1 MSDTGQVIGHCTMCS
16 KPIPDDHPY
25 AWCSECGTSLPPEVK
40 ATLAKPNPPPSPSA
54 PPRNQGV
61 PLIVEGTPVACPI
74 CRHDRYNLKRR
85 VMPSAAAAFFDV
97 EWASPSAET
106 YICLRCGHVMWF
118 MR

>member
-1 MSDTGQVIGHCTMCS
+1 MSATDQVIGHCGQCG
-16 KPIPDDHPY
+16 KAIPADHPY
-25 AWCSECGTSLPPEVK
+25 AWCAECGTGLPPDLK
-40 ATLAKPNPPPSPSA
+40 ARLAELNPPSPPPA
-54 PPRNQGV
+54 RPRNEGV
-61 PLIVEGTPVACPI
+61 PLIVEGTPVGCPI